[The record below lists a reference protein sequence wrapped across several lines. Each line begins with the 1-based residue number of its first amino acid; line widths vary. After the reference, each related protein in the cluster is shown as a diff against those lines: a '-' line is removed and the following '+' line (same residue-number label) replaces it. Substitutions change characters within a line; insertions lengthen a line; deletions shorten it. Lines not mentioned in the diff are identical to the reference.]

1 MSLDRDTFF
10 IDGEWAT
17 PATSDTIQV
26 VSPHSEQVVATVPEG
41 SNADVD
47 AAVAAA
53 RRAFDEGPWPRMS
66 PEERIE
72 VIAAF
77 SMLYAGKLTE
87 MAELITI
94 EMGSPTSFANLA
106 QSPAPWMQIES
117 FLAVARAFPWEETR
131 PGALGSDVI
140 VRREPV
146 GVVAA
151 IPPWNVPQ
159 FTTISKVV
167 PALLAGNT
175 VVLKPAPETPL
186 DAYLMAELLAEAGVP
201 AGVVN
206 IVAAGREVGEHLVAH
221 PGIDKV
227 AFTGSTAAGRK
238 IAAVCGEQLKRVS
251 LELGGKSAAIVL
263 DDADLA
269 ATMEG
274 LKFVALM
281 NSGQACVAQ
290 TRILA
295 SRKNY
300 AAVVDALAETV
311 AGMAVGD
318 PADPATE
325 IGPMVA
331 QRQQERVE
339 KYIALGQEEGAR
351 LVVGGNGMPEG
362 LSTGWYV
369 RPTVFADVDNR
380 MRIAQEEIFGP
391 VLSVIPYDDVDDAV
405 RIANDS
411 DYGLAG
417 TVWTADQE
425 AGLSVARRVRAG
437 TYGVNTYTMD
447 FAAPFGGFKA
457 SGIGREFGPEGLA
470 QYTELKAI
478 YPTAPAM

>member
-1 MSLDRDTFF
+1 MTSLDRDSLF
-10 IDGEWAT
+10 IDGDWAA
-17 PATSDTIQV
+17 PAGSGLLEV

-41 SNADVD
+41 TAADID

-53 RRAFDEGPWPRMS
+53 RRAFDEGPWPRLS
-66 PEERIE
+66 PAERIAVVE
-72 VIAAF
+72 AF
-77 SMLYAGKLTE
+77 SGLYAARLGE
-87 MAELITI
+87 MADLITV

-106 QSPAPWMQIES
+106 QSPAPWMQIEA
-117 FLAVARAFPWEETR
+117 FLAIAREFPWEETR
-131 PGALGSDVI
+131 PGALGMPVM
-140 VRREPV
+140 VRHEPV

-159 FTTISKVV
+159 FTIMSKLV
-167 PALLAGNT
+167 PALLAGCT
-175 VVLKPAPETPL
+175 IVVKPAPETPL
-186 DAYLMAELLAEAGVP
+186 DGYLMAELLLEAGVP

-221 PGIDKV
+221 PGVDKV
-227 AFTGSTAAGRK
+227 AFTGSTAAGRR

-263 DDADLA
+263 DDADLS

-274 LKFVALM
+274 LKFTALM

-295 SRKNY
+295 SRANY
-300 AAVVDALAETV
+300 ASVVDSLAEAV
-311 AGMAVGD
+311 SGMQVGD

-325 IGPMVA
+325 VGPMVA

-362 LSTGWYV
+362 LDHGWYV

-405 RIANDS
+405 RIANES

-417 TVWTADQE
+417 TVWTGDRE
-425 AGLSVARRVRAG
+425 AGLDVARRVRAG

-457 SGIGREFGPEGLA
+457 SGVGREFGPEGLA
-470 QYTELKAI
+470 QYTELKSI
-478 YPTAPAM
+478 YLES